1 MESITFTHLDQNLF
15 YNEPMIKDLSH
26 VPPSPGVYQF
36 FDEREIIYIGKA
48 KNLNKRVR
56 SYFTKAIKDR
66 KTEQIKHQALRVET
80 FTTHSETEALILEQ
94 QLIKEYKPKFN
105 ILLRDDKTYPFIFF
119 ASKHPYPSI
128 HLKRSKQAVSEDY
141 YGPYTSAKLVREQ
154 LKELQKIFKLRNCA
168 DSTFANRSRPCIEYQ
183 MKRCSAPCVNLISQA
198 DYTEDIASAKEYL
211 TAEKKQLKNLLTAKM
226 ETHAQKLEFEEAER
240 LHKRLLSIVAL
251 EEEAAVSVK
260 PITLDI
266 WHASF
271 TNYATGIAK
280 LSVREGRIQ
289 ATKTYFLKENHAHNL
304 DAIFQSVLFHHYRF
318 LHHLPPKLFIVNAL
332 KEAKLLKKALEQ
344 KFFTTLNLLT
354 NTPKGSSSFVKLAK
368 LNSSQAILN
377 QDPKPAMFAKAF
389 AELKKLCQS
398 ETDELILDCIDIS
411 HHAGAHPKAAIV
423 RFKANG
429 PDKAQYRAYNIPKHL
444 GGNDTGSIIFALN
457 KRLQQKNIPPSIILI
472 DGGIQQLNAAK
483 QADNIPNA
491 ALLAIK
497 KGSNRKA
504 LTETIYSLQGQED
517 IPVRSELFQF
527 LTKARDEAHRFA
539 IKANRNA
546 KLRSIKGGKLDT
558 IKGIGLSKRTMLIKK
573 YGSLKNILNQSQQ
586 ELSSNPGINEN
597 LAKAILELR

>member
-1 MESITFTHLDQNLF
+1 
-15 YNEPMIKDLSH
+15 MIKDLSH
-26 VPPSPGVYQF
+26 VPSSPGVYQF
-36 FDEREIIYIGKA
+36 FNEREIIYIGKA

-66 KTEQIKHQALRVET
+66 KTEQIKHQAQRVET

-119 ASKHPYPSI
+119 ASKHAYPSI
-128 HLKRSKQAVSEDY
+128 YLKRSKQAVSEDY

-183 MKRCSAPCVNLISQA
+183 MKRCSAPCTNLISQA
-198 DYTEDIASAKEYL
+198 DYAEDIASAKEYL

-226 ETHAQKLEFEEAER
+226 EAHAAKLEFEEAER
-240 LHKRLLSIVAL
+240 IHKRLLSIVAL

-271 TNYATGIAK
+271 TNDTTGIAK

-289 ATKTYFLKENHAHNL
+289 ATKTYFLKENHAYNL
-304 DAIFQSVLFHHYRF
+304 DAIFQVVLFHHYRF
-318 LHHLPPKLFIVNAL
+318 LHHLPPKLYIANTL

-344 KFFTTLNLLT
+344 KFATTLTLLA
-354 NTPKGSSSFVKLAK
+354 NTPKESSSFVKLAK

-377 QDPKPAMFAKAF
+377 QNPKPAMFAKAF
-389 AELKKLCQS
+389 AELKKLCHS
-398 ETDELILDCIDIS
+398 TTDELILDCIDIS

-423 RFKANG
+423 RFKVSG
-429 PDKAQYRAYNIPKHL
+429 PDKSQYRAYNIPKHL

-483 QADNIPNA
+483 QADNFYNA
-491 ALLAIK
+491 VLLAIK

-504 LTETIYSLQGQED
+504 LTETIYSVQGQED
-517 IPVRSELFQF
+517 IPVRSELFQL

-539 IKANRNA
+539 IKANRTA
-546 KLRSIKGGKLDT
+546 KQRSIKAGKLDT
-558 IKGIGLSKRTMLIKK
+558 IRGIGPMKRNMLIKK
-573 YGSLKNILNQSQQ
+573 YGSLKNILKQSSQ
-586 ELSSNPGINEN
+586 ELASVPGINKTMAE
-597 LAKAILELR
+597 LILELK

>member
-1 MESITFTHLDQNLF
+1 
-15 YNEPMIKDLSH
+15 MIEDLSH

-36 FDEREIIYIGKA
+36 FNEREIIYIGKA

-56 SYFTKAIKDR
+56 TYFTKAIKDR
-66 KTEQIKHQALRVET
+66 KTEQIKHQAQRVET

-119 ASKHPYPSI
+119 ESKHAYPSI
-128 HLKRSKQAVSEDY
+128 HLKRSKQALSEDY

-198 DYTEDIASAKEYL
+198 DYAEDIASAREYL
-211 TAEKKQLKNLLTAKM
+211 TAEKKQLKKLLIAKM
-226 ETHAQKLEFEEAER
+226 QAHAVKLEFEEAER
-240 LHKRLLSIVAL
+240 IHKRLLSIVAL

-271 TNYATGIAK
+271 TNHATGIAK
-280 LSVREGRIQ
+280 LSIREGRIQ
-289 ATKTYFLKENHAHNL
+289 ATKTYFLNENHANNL
-304 DAIFQSVLFHHYRF
+304 DAIIQTVLFHHYRF

-332 KEAKLLKKALEQ
+332 KEAKLLKRALEQ
-344 KFFTTLNLLT
+344 KFATSLALLT
-354 NTPKGSSSFVKLAK
+354 NTPKGSSSFVKLVK

-377 QDPKPAMFAKAF
+377 QQSKPAVFAKAF
-389 AELKKLCQS
+389 EELKKLCHL

-411 HHAGAHPKAAIV
+411 HHAGSHPKADIV
-423 RFKANG
+423 RFKATG
-429 PDKAQYRAYNIPKHL
+429 PDKAQYRSYNIPKDL

-483 QADNIPNA
+483 QADNILNA

-504 LTETIYSLQGQED
+504 LTETIYSMQGQED
-517 IPVRSELFQF
+517 IPVRSELFQL

-573 YGSLKNILNQSQQ
+573 YGSLKNILNQSKH